1 MKYAIERDLS
11 DFPFWCGGEEAM
23 ERISSS
29 PDYDEDV
36 LEDFLTECL
45 GETPTEVE
53 INDFLWFEQD
63 YIMETLG
70 WRDEDDDEDEDE
82 DDDED

>member
-1 MKYAIERDLS
+1 MRYVSERNLS
-11 DFPFWCGGEEAM
+11 DFPFWSGGERAM

-29 PDYDEDV
+29 PDYDEEV

-45 GETPTEVE
+45 SETPTETE

-63 YIMETLG
+63 YIMQALE
-70 WRDEDDDEDEDE
+70 WREEDDDED
-82 DDDED
+82 

>member
-1 MKYAIERDLS
+1 MRYVSERNLS
-11 DFPFWCGGEEAM
+11 DFPFWSGGEDAM

-29 PDYDEDV
+29 PDYDEEV
-36 LEDFLTECL
+36 LEQFLQEQFF
-45 GETPTEVE
+45 EEIPTEVE

-70 WRDEDDDEDEDE
+70 WRDEDDDED
-82 DDDED
+82 